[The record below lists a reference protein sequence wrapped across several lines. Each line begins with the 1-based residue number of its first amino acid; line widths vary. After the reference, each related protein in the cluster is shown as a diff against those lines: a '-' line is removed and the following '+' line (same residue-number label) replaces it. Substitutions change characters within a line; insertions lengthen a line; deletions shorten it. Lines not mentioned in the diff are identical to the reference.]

1 MRQLLRV
8 FAHIYHHHYEM
19 VLHLEAEAHLNTLF
33 AHFVSF
39 AAEYELVERK
49 ELQPMQELIDEFAI
63 MTKA

>member
-1 MRQLLRV
+1 
-8 FAHIYHHHYEM
+8 M

-49 ELQPMQELIDEFAI
+49 ELQPMQELIDEFAM